1 MEKHLDRIATAFE
14 RIASAFESINRDGLE
29 VYAKPSCFNLTLEGD
44 VNLSGL
50 DNTCLNLQDPL
61 LLQHEFP
68 YDIPLGLLHVQPNA
82 RAFKVELSNCSDT
95 ETPFAIQYNG

>member
-14 RIASAFESINRDGLE
+14 RIASAFESISRDGLE

-44 VNLSGL
+44 VSLSLSGH
-50 DNTCLNLQDPL
+50 LNLQGPL

-68 YDIPLGLLHVQPNA
+68 HDIPLGLLQVVPNA

-95 ETPFAIQYNG
+95 ETPFAIQTNG

>member
-14 RIASAFESINRDGLE
+14 RIATAFESINRDGLE
-29 VYAKPSCFNLTLEGD
+29 VYAKPSCFNLTLESD
-44 VNLSGL
+44 VSLSGH
-50 DNTCLNLQDPL
+50 LNLQCPL
-61 LLQHEFP
+61 LLQHEFTH
-68 YDIPLGLLHVQPNA
+68 DIPLGLLHVEPNA

>member
-14 RIASAFESINRDGLE
+14 RIAATFEAINHHGLE
-29 VYAKPSCFNLTLEGD
+29 VFAKPSCFNLTLEGD

-50 DNTCLNLQDPL
+50 DNTCLNLQGPL

-68 YDIPLGLLHVQPNA
+68 DSLSISVYPPR
-82 RAFKVELSNCSDT
+82 RAESK
-95 ETPFAIQYNG
+95 

>member
-29 VYAKPSCFNLTLEGD
+29 VYAKSSCFNLTLEGN
-44 VNLSGL
+44 VNLSGCL
-50 DNTCLNLQDPL
+50 DLQGPL

-68 YDIPLGLLHVQPNA
+68 YDIPLGHLFVEPNA

-95 ETPFAIQYNG
+95 ETPFAIQFNG

>member
-14 RIASAFESINRDGLE
+14 RIASAFESISRDGLE

-44 VNLSGL
+44 INLSGL
-50 DNTCLNLQDPL
+50 DNTCLNLQGPL

-68 YDIPLGLLHVQPNA
+68 DLLSIAVRN
-82 RAFKVELSNCSDT
+82 RTTNF
-95 ETPFAIQYNG
+95 ETYPFEIESK

>member
-44 VNLSGL
+44 VGLSGY
-50 DNTCLNLQDPL
+50 LNLQGPL

-68 YDIPLGLLHVQPNA
+68 HDIPLGLLHVVPNA